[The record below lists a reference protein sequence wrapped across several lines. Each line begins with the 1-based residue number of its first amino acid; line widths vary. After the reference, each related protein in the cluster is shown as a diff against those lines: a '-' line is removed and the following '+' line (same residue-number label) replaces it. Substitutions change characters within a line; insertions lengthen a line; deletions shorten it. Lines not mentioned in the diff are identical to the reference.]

1 MKVASVFSALERNA
15 STLQGLV
22 AEGEQALGHR
32 APAISAWSVSE
43 QIDHVLKVRRSI
55 FELLLSQPPTLPHGM
70 NLMGRVAFTLG
81 WIPRGVGKS
90 PERLRGQPKTAEEL
104 HAAIA
109 VGAETLGRLRQAEVV
124 LKNPAPVLPH
134 PRFGGLRALEAL
146 RFADIHDRHHLSLIR
161 DIRR

>member
-1 MKVASVFSALERNA
+1 M
-15 STLQGLV
+15 
-22 AEGEQALGHR
+22 
-32 APAISAWSVSE
+32 SE

-70 NLMGRVAFTLG
+70 NLMGRIAFTLG

-90 PERLRGQPKTAEEL
+90 PERLRGQPKSAEEL
-104 HAAIA
+104 QALIA
-109 VGAETLGRLRQAEVV
+109 VGAEQRSVACGRPKVV

-161 DIRR
+161 DIRG